1 MAANNVK
8 TGFSLSSGVNE
19 DFIKDLMQQHH
30 QQQQHQKI
38 SSNNNNNNN
47 NKISTNLHQKVF
59 GNIRMKRPV
68 LESLFNKVL
77 GLQPIDLS
85 KRGSDTVFSC
95 AVIKNTFFYR
105 SPPDDYF
112 WNRPS
117 GTVLI
122 Q

>member
-77 GLQPIDLS
+77 GLQPTALS

>member
-47 NKISTNLHQKVF
+47 KISTNLHQKVF

-77 GLQPIDLS
+77 GLQPIALS

-95 AVIKNTFFYR
+95 AVIKNTFFYP

>member
-8 TGFSLSSGVNE
+8 TGFSLPSGVNE

-59 GNIRMKRPV
+59 RNIHRKRPV

-77 GLQPIDLS
+77 GLQPTALS
-85 KRGSDTVFSC
+85 KGGSDTVFSC